1 MRTSTSKATGPN
13 SSSILRML
21 FPWMK
26 IVPVSVLEFSSN
38 GEDGELQCSDWLGC
52 GPKALESRLSGA
64 RLTS

>member
-38 GEDGELQCSDWLGC
+38 DEDGELQCSDWLGC

>member
-1 MRTSTSKATGPN
+1 MRTNTSKATGPD

-26 IVPVSVLEFSSN
+26 IVPVPVLEFSST